1 MVCFKSQR
9 GMNMPGFNYG
19 GYGDGTGWSS
29 ESGGPAP
36 GGGMH
41 GNSGGQRGDNANS
54 SNSVSQQISAIQN
67 DQKLKQKVVNMLIAA
82 RKMNPEAKMI
92 LGSIAPS
99 GVMQVTIEGVTSTQA
114 RQLGLGGLV
123 MGYNASGVIGAVGE
137 IDTGHRLNASGAST
151 PRSETSV
158 ESFVNG
164 QKPAGEWHAVAKDSW
179 TGAGPVNVGLVNNA
193 IKSVRIIKKGYV
205 TGVLTPE
212 EVMNKAEYKAMRQ
225 AFDSL
230 PLAKQGEAVRQIVA
244 AWSLAY
250 QDFPVNLK
258 KEMGRVT
265 ERIVDAINLALILN
279 QTESRLSE
287 SQKNVDVANQIIS
300 DTVKAI
306 NDVNKKIAEKRNQQV
321 SLTDLMNK
329 KQKEVEDLKKI
340 FKNHSYH
347 RIRDAQREY
356 DDARNKYALL
366 ASDINALQ
374 AQVSGLTA
382 RKQQAE
388 QNKAAAEKAKADAAA
403 KAAAEKAAAEAKA
416 KAEAEKARKEAEE
429 KANDEKAVL
438 TKASEIIISVGDK
451 AGEYL
456 GDKYKVLSR
465 EIADN
470 IKNFQGKTIRSYD
483 EAMASVNKLMANP
496 DLKINAADRDA
507 IVNAW
512 KAFDAEDMG
521 NKFAALGKTFKAAD
535 YVMKANNVREKSIE
549 GYQTGNWGPLMLEI
563 ESWVL
568 SGIASAVALSFFSVA
583 VGSLFITAGVS
594 VTAVGLMGIIFAGFI
609 GALIDDDFVDKLN
622 NEIIRPAY

>member
-1 MVCFKSQR
+1 
-9 GMNMPGFNYG
+9 MPGFNYG
-19 GYGDGTGWSS
+19 GHGDGTGWSS

-36 GGGMH
+36 GGGMQ
-41 GNSGGQRGDNANS
+41 GNGGGQSGNNAS
-54 SNSVSQQISAIQN
+54 GSNSVSQQISAIQN
-67 DQKLKQKVVNMLIAA
+67 DQKIKQKLTDMLLAA
-82 RKMNPEAKMI
+82 RKMNPAAKMI

-123 MGYNASGVIGAVGE
+123 MGYNASGLIGAVGE

-151 PRSETSV
+151 PGSETSV
-158 ESFVNG
+158 DSFVNG
-164 QKPAGEWHAVAKDSW
+164 QKPAGEWHAVAKNSW
-179 TGAGPVNVGLVNNA
+179 TGAGPVNSGLVNNA

-265 ERIVDAINLALILN
+265 ERIVDDINLALILN

-287 SQKNVDVANQIIS
+287 SQKNVDVANQVIS

-306 NDVNKKIAEKRNQQV
+306 NDVNKKIAEKRNQQA

-347 RIRDAQREY
+347 RIRDAQMEY
-356 DDARNKYALL
+356 DDARNKYNLL

-388 QNKAAAEKAKADAAA
+388 QNKAVAEKAKADAEA

-483 EAMASVNKLMANP
+483 EAMASVNKLIANP
-496 DLKINAADRDA
+496 NLKINAADRDA

-521 NKFAALGKTFKAAD
+521 NKFAALGKMFKVAD

-609 GALIDDDFVDKLN
+609 GSLIDDDFVDKLN
-622 NEIIRPAY
+622 NEIIRPAN

>member
-1 MVCFKSQR
+1 
-9 GMNMPGFNYG
+9 MPGFNYG

-82 RKMNPEAKMI
+82 RKMNPDAKMI

-151 PRSETSV
+151 PGSETSV
-158 ESFVNG
+158 DSFVNG
-164 QKPAGEWHAVAKDSW
+164 QKPAEEWHAVAKDSW
-179 TGAGPVNVGLVNNA
+179 TGAGPVNTGLVNNA

-306 NDVNKKIAEKRNQQV
+306 NDVNKKIAEKRNQQA

-416 KAEAEKARKEAEE
+416 KSEAEKARKEAEE

-521 NKFAALGKTFKAAD
+521 YKFAALGKTFKAAD

>member
-1 MVCFKSQR
+1 
-9 GMNMPGFNYG
+9 
-19 GYGDGTGWSS
+19 
-29 ESGGPAP
+29 
-36 GGGMH
+36 
-41 GNSGGQRGDNANS
+41 
-54 SNSVSQQISAIQN
+54 
-67 DQKLKQKVVNMLIAA
+67 
-82 RKMNPEAKMI
+82 
-92 LGSIAPS
+92 
-99 GVMQVTIEGVTSTQA
+99 
-114 RQLGLGGLV
+114 
-123 MGYNASGVIGAVGE
+123 
-137 IDTGHRLNASGAST
+137 
-151 PRSETSV
+151 
-158 ESFVNG
+158 
-164 QKPAGEWHAVAKDSW
+164 
-179 TGAGPVNVGLVNNA
+179 
-193 IKSVRIIKKGYV
+193 
-205 TGVLTPE
+205 
-212 EVMNKAEYKAMRQ
+212 
-225 AFDSL
+225 
-230 PLAKQGEAVRQIVA
+230 
-244 AWSLAY
+244 
-250 QDFPVNLK
+250 
-258 KEMGRVT
+258 
-265 ERIVDAINLALILN
+265 
-279 QTESRLSE
+279 
-287 SQKNVDVANQIIS
+287 
-300 DTVKAI
+300 
-306 NDVNKKIAEKRNQQV
+306 
-321 SLTDLMNK
+321 
-329 KQKEVEDLKKI
+329 
-340 FKNHSYH
+340 
-347 RIRDAQREY
+347 
-356 DDARNKYALL
+356 
-366 ASDINALQ
+366 
-374 AQVSGLTA
+374 
-382 RKQQAE
+382 
-388 QNKAAAEKAKADAAA
+388 
-403 KAAAEKAAAEAKA
+403 AEAKA

-535 YVMKANNVREKSIE
+535 YMMKANNVREKSIE

>member
-151 PRSETSV
+151 PGSETSV

-609 GALIDDDFVDKLN
+609 GVLIDDDFVDKLN

>member
-82 RKMNPEAKMI
+82 RKMNSEAKMI

-99 GVMQVTIEGVTSTQA
+99 GVMQVTIEGITSTQA
-114 RQLGLGGLV
+114 KQLGLGGLV

-151 PRSETSV
+151 PGSETSV

-205 TGVLTPE
+205 TGVLLPE

-258 KEMGRVT
+258 KDMGRVT
-265 ERIVDAINLALILN
+265 ERVVDAVNLALILN
-279 QTESRLSE
+279 QISSGMSA
-287 SQKNVDVANQIIS
+287 SQKDVDAANRIINE
-300 DTVKAI
+300 TVKAI
-306 NDVNKKIAEKRNQQV
+306 NDVNLKIAEKKKQQV
-321 SLTDLMNK
+321 PLLSLMK
-329 KQKEVEDLKKI
+329 QKQKEVEELKKV

-347 RIRDAQREY
+347 RIRDAQRAY
-356 DDARNKYALL
+356 DDARNKNDLL
-366 ASDINALQ
+366 VSDINALQ

-388 QNKAAAEKAKADAAA
+388 KNKAAAEKAKADAKA
-403 KAAAEKAAAEAKA
+403 KAEAEKAAAEAKA
-416 KAEAEKARKEAEE
+416 
-429 KANDEKAVL
+429 NNEKAVL

-451 AGEYL
+451 VGEYL
-456 GDKYKVLSR
+456 GDKYKALSR
-465 EIADN
+465 EIAGN

-496 DLKINAADRDA
+496 DLKINAADRDV

-549 GYQTGNWGPLMLEI
+549 GYQTGNWGPLMREV
-563 ESWVL
+563 ESWVV
-568 SGIASAVALSFFSVA
+568 SGIASAVALAIFSATLGAYLLA
-583 VGSLFITAGVS
+583 VGASA
-594 VTAVGLMGIIFAGFI
+594 AVVGIIGIIIASFI
-609 GALIDDDFVDKLN
+609 GALIDDKFIDRLN

>member
-151 PRSETSV
+151 PGSETSV

-416 KAEAEKARKEAEE
+416 KAEVEKARKEAEE

-583 VGSLFITAGVS
+583 VGSLFIT
-594 VTAVGLMGIIFAGFI
+594 
-609 GALIDDDFVDKLN
+609 
-622 NEIIRPAY
+622 

>member
-1 MVCFKSQR
+1 
-9 GMNMPGFNYG
+9 
-19 GYGDGTGWSS
+19 
-29 ESGGPAP
+29 
-36 GGGMH
+36 
-41 GNSGGQRGDNANS
+41 
-54 SNSVSQQISAIQN
+54 
-67 DQKLKQKVVNMLIAA
+67 
-82 RKMNPEAKMI
+82 
-92 LGSIAPS
+92 
-99 GVMQVTIEGVTSTQA
+99 
-114 RQLGLGGLV
+114 

-151 PRSETSV
+151 PGSETSV

-193 IKSVRIIKKGYV
+193 IKSVRIIKKSYV

-535 YVMKANNVREKSIE
+535 YMMKANNVREKSIE

>member
-1 MVCFKSQR
+1 
-9 GMNMPGFNYG
+9 MPGFNYG

-67 DQKLKQKVVNMLIAA
+67 DHKLKQKVVNMLIAA

-151 PRSETSV
+151 PGSETSV

-388 QNKAAAEKAKADAAA
+388 QNKAAAEKVKADAAA

>member
-1 MVCFKSQR
+1 
-9 GMNMPGFNYG
+9 MPGFNYG

-99 GVMQVTIEGVTSTQA
+99 GVMQVTIEGITSTQA
-114 RQLGLGGLV
+114 KQLGLGGLV

-151 PRSETSV
+151 PGSETSV

-205 TGVLTPE
+205 TGVLLPE

-258 KEMGRVT
+258 KDMGRVT
-265 ERIVDAINLALILN
+265 ERVVDAVNLALILN
-279 QTESRLSE
+279 QISSGMSA
-287 SQKNVDVANQIIS
+287 SQKDVDAANRIINE
-300 DTVKAI
+300 TVKAI
-306 NDVNKKIAEKRNQQV
+306 NDVNLKIAEKKKQQV
-321 SLTDLMNK
+321 PLLSLMK
-329 KQKEVEDLKKI
+329 QKQKEVEELKKV

-347 RIRDAQREY
+347 RIRDAQRAY
-356 DDARNKYALL
+356 DDARNKNDLL
-366 ASDINALQ
+366 VSDINALQ

-388 QNKAAAEKAKADAAA
+388 KNKAAAEKAKAD
-403 KAAAEKAAAEAKA
+403 AKA
-416 KAEAEKARKEAEE
+416 KAEAEKARKEAEAKE
-429 KANDEKAVL
+429 NNEKAVL

-451 AGEYL
+451 VGEYL
-456 GDKYKVLSR
+456 GDKYKALSR
-465 EIADN
+465 EIAGN

-496 DLKINAADRDA
+496 DLKINAADRDV

-549 GYQTGNWGPLMLEI
+549 GYQTGNWGPLMREV
-563 ESWVL
+563 ESWVV
-568 SGIASAVALSFFSVA
+568 SGIASAVALAIFSATLGAYLLA
-583 VGSLFITAGVS
+583 VGASA
-594 VTAVGLMGIIFAGFI
+594 AVVGIIGIIIASFI
-609 GALIDDDFVDKLN
+609 GALIDDKFIDRLN

>member
-1 MVCFKSQR
+1 
-9 GMNMPGFNYG
+9 
-19 GYGDGTGWSS
+19 
-29 ESGGPAP
+29 
-36 GGGMH
+36 
-41 GNSGGQRGDNANS
+41 
-54 SNSVSQQISAIQN
+54 
-67 DQKLKQKVVNMLIAA
+67 
-82 RKMNPEAKMI
+82 
-92 LGSIAPS
+92 
-99 GVMQVTIEGVTSTQA
+99 
-114 RQLGLGGLV
+114 
-123 MGYNASGVIGAVGE
+123 
-137 IDTGHRLNASGAST
+137 AST
-151 PRSETSV
+151 PGSETSV

-568 SGIASAVALSFFSVA
+568 SGIASAVALSFFS
-583 VGSLFITAGVS
+583 
-594 VTAVGLMGIIFAGFI
+594 
-609 GALIDDDFVDKLN
+609 
-622 NEIIRPAY
+622 

>member
-1 MVCFKSQR
+1 
-9 GMNMPGFNYG
+9 MPGFNYG

-151 PRSETSV
+151 PGSETSV

-416 KAEAEKARKEAEE
+416 KAEVEKARKEAEE

-583 VGSLFITAGVS
+583 VGS
-594 VTAVGLMGIIFAGFI
+594 
-609 GALIDDDFVDKLN
+609 
-622 NEIIRPAY
+622 

>member
-151 PRSETSV
+151 PGSETSV

-512 KAFDAEDMG
+512 KAFDAEDMW

>member
-99 GVMQVTIEGVTSTQA
+99 GVMQVTIEGITSTQA
-114 RQLGLGGLV
+114 KQLGLGGLV

-151 PRSETSV
+151 PGSETSV

-205 TGVLTPE
+205 TGVLLPE

-258 KEMGRVT
+258 KDMGRVT
-265 ERIVDAINLALILN
+265 ERVVDAVNLALILN
-279 QTESRLSE
+279 QISSGMSA
-287 SQKNVDVANQIIS
+287 SQKDVDAANRIINE
-300 DTVKAI
+300 TVKAI
-306 NDVNKKIAEKRNQQV
+306 NDVNLKIAEKKKQQV
-321 SLTDLMNK
+321 PLLSLMK
-329 KQKEVEDLKKI
+329 QKQKEVEELKKV

-347 RIRDAQREY
+347 RIRDAQRAY
-356 DDARNKYALL
+356 DDARNKNDLL
-366 ASDINALQ
+366 VSDINALQ

-388 QNKAAAEKAKADAAA
+388 KNKAAAE
-403 KAAAEKAAAEAKA
+403 KA
-416 KAEAEKARKEAEE
+416 KAEAEKARKEAEA
-429 KANDEKAVL
+429 KANNEKAVL

-451 AGEYL
+451 VGEYL
-456 GDKYKVLSR
+456 GDKYKALSR
-465 EIADN
+465 EIAGN

-496 DLKINAADRDA
+496 DLKINAADRDV

-549 GYQTGNWGPLMLEI
+549 GYQTGNWGPLMREV
-563 ESWVL
+563 ESWVV
-568 SGIASAVALSFFSVA
+568 SGIASAVALAIFSATLGAYLLA
-583 VGSLFITAGVS
+583 VGASA
-594 VTAVGLMGIIFAGFI
+594 AVVGIIGIIIASFI
-609 GALIDDDFVDKLN
+609 GALIDDKFIDRLN

>member
-1 MVCFKSQR
+1 
-9 GMNMPGFNYG
+9 MPGFNYG

-99 GVMQVTIEGVTSTQA
+99 GVMQVTIEGITSTQA
-114 RQLGLGGLV
+114 KQLGLGGLV

-151 PRSETSV
+151 PGSETSV

-205 TGVLTPE
+205 TGVLLPE

-258 KEMGRVT
+258 KDMGRVT
-265 ERIVDAINLALILN
+265 ERVVDAVNLALILN
-279 QTESRLSE
+279 QISSGMLA
-287 SQKNVDVANQIIS
+287 SQKDVDAANRIINE
-300 DTVKAI
+300 TVKAI
-306 NDVNKKIAEKRNQQV
+306 NDVNLKIAEKKKQQV
-321 SLTDLMNK
+321 PLLSLMK
-329 KQKEVEDLKKI
+329 QKQKEVEELKKV

-347 RIRDAQREY
+347 RIRDAQRAY
-356 DDARNKYALL
+356 DDARNKNDLL
-366 ASDINALQ
+366 VSDINALQ

-388 QNKAAAEKAKADAAA
+388 KNKAAAEKAKAD
-403 KAAAEKAAAEAKA
+403 AKA
-416 KAEAEKARKEAEE
+416 KAEAEKARKEAEAKE
-429 KANDEKAVL
+429 NNEKAVL

-451 AGEYL
+451 VGEYL
-456 GDKYKVLSR
+456 GDKYKALSR
-465 EIADN
+465 EIAGN

-496 DLKINAADRDA
+496 DLKINAADRDV

-549 GYQTGNWGPLMLEI
+549 GYQTGNWGPLMREV
-563 ESWVL
+563 ESWVV
-568 SGIASAVALSFFSVA
+568 SGIASAVALAIFSATLGAYLLA
-583 VGSLFITAGVS
+583 VGASA
-594 VTAVGLMGIIFAGFI
+594 AVVGIIGIIIASFI
-609 GALIDDDFVDKLN
+609 GALIDDKFIDRLN

>member
-1 MVCFKSQR
+1 
-9 GMNMPGFNYG
+9 GFNYG

-151 PRSETSV
+151 PGSETSV

>member
-1 MVCFKSQR
+1 
-9 GMNMPGFNYG
+9 MPGFNYG

-151 PRSETSV
+151 PGSETSV

-416 KAEAEKARKEAEE
+416 KAEVEKARKEAEE

>member
-1 MVCFKSQR
+1 
-9 GMNMPGFNYG
+9 MPGFNYG

-151 PRSETSV
+151 PGSETSV

-512 KAFDAEDMG
+512 KAFDAEDMW

>member
-1 MVCFKSQR
+1 
-9 GMNMPGFNYG
+9 MPGFNYG
-19 GYGDGTGWSS
+19 GHGDGTGWSS

-36 GGGMH
+36 GGGMQ
-41 GNSGGQRGDNANS
+41 GNGGGQSGNNAS
-54 SNSVSQQISAIQN
+54 GSNSVSQQISAIQN
-67 DQKLKQKVVNMLIAA
+67 DQKIKQKLTDMLLAA
-82 RKMNPEAKMI
+82 RKMNPAAKMI

-123 MGYNASGVIGAVGE
+123 MGYNASGLIGAVGE

-151 PRSETSV
+151 PGSETSV
-158 ESFVNG
+158 DSFVNG

-179 TGAGPVNVGLVNNA
+179 TGAGPVNSGLVNNA

-265 ERIVDAINLALILN
+265 ERIVDDINLALILN

-287 SQKNVDVANQIIS
+287 SQKNVDVANQVIS

-306 NDVNKKIAEKRNQQV
+306 NDVNKKIAEKRNQQA

-347 RIRDAQREY
+347 RIRDAQMEY
-356 DDARNKYALL
+356 DDARNKYNLL

-388 QNKAAAEKAKADAAA
+388 QNKAVAEKAKADAEA

-483 EAMASVNKLMANP
+483 EAMASVNKLIANP
-496 DLKINAADRDA
+496 NLKINAADRDA

-521 NKFAALGKTFKAAD
+521 NKFAALGKTFKVAD

-609 GALIDDDFVDKLN
+609 GSLIDDDFVDKLN
-622 NEIIRPAY
+622 NEIIRPAN

>member
-1 MVCFKSQR
+1 
-9 GMNMPGFNYG
+9 MPGFNYG

-151 PRSETSV
+151 PGSETSV

-329 KQKEVEDLKKI
+329 KQKEVEDLKNI

>member
-1 MVCFKSQR
+1 
-9 GMNMPGFNYG
+9 
-19 GYGDGTGWSS
+19 
-29 ESGGPAP
+29 
-36 GGGMH
+36 
-41 GNSGGQRGDNANS
+41 
-54 SNSVSQQISAIQN
+54 ISAIQN
-67 DQKLKQKVVNMLIAA
+67 DQKLKRKVVNMLIAA

-99 GVMQVTIEGVTSTQA
+99 GVMQVTIEGITSTQA
-114 RQLGLGGLV
+114 KQLGLGGLV
-123 MGYNASGVIGAVGE
+123 MGYNASGVIGTVGE

-151 PRSETSV
+151 PGSETSV

-205 TGVLTPE
+205 TGVLLPE

-258 KEMGRVT
+258 KDMGRVT
-265 ERIVDAINLALILN
+265 ERVVDAVNLALILN
-279 QTESRLSE
+279 QISSGMSA
-287 SQKNVDVANQIIS
+287 SQKDVDAANRIINE
-300 DTVKAI
+300 TVKAI
-306 NDVNKKIAEKRNQQV
+306 NDVNLKIAEKKKQQV
-321 SLTDLMNK
+321 PLLSLMK
-329 KQKEVEDLKKI
+329 QKQKEVEELKKV

-347 RIRDAQREY
+347 RIRDAQRAY
-356 DDARNKYALL
+356 DDARNKNDLL
-366 ASDINALQ
+366 VSDINALQ

-388 QNKAAAEKAKADAAA
+388 KNKAAAEKAKADAKA
-403 KAAAEKAAAEAKA
+403 KAEAEKAAAEAKAKAKA
-416 KAEAEKARKEAEE
+416 KAEAEKARKEAEA
-429 KANDEKAVL
+429 KANNEKAVL

-451 AGEYL
+451 VGEYL
-456 GDKYKVLSR
+456 GDKYKALSR
-465 EIADN
+465 EIAGN

-496 DLKINAADRDA
+496 DLKINAADRDV

-549 GYQTGNWGPLMLEI
+549 GYQTGNWGPLMREV
-563 ESWVL
+563 ESWVV
-568 SGIASAVALSFFSVA
+568 SGIASAVALAIFSATLGAYLLA
-583 VGSLFITAGVS
+583 VGASA
-594 VTAVGLMGIIFAGFI
+594 AVVGIIGIIIASFI
-609 GALIDDDFVDKLN
+609 GALIDDKFIDRLN

>member
-29 ESGGPAP
+29 ESGGPAL

-151 PRSETSV
+151 PGSETSV

>member
-1 MVCFKSQR
+1 MSIKNDGHYFCR
-9 GMNMPGFNYG
+9 AG
-19 GYGDGTGWSS
+19 GNRPDGLNEPVT
-29 ESGGPAP
+29 
-36 GGGMH
+36 
-41 GNSGGQRGDNANS
+41 
-54 SNSVSQQISAIQN
+54 
-67 DQKLKQKVVNMLIAA
+67 IAA

-99 GVMQVTIEGVTSTQA
+99 GVMQVTIEGITSTQA
-114 RQLGLGGLV
+114 KQLGLGGLV

-151 PRSETSV
+151 PGSETSV

-205 TGVLTPE
+205 TGVLLPE

-258 KEMGRVT
+258 KDMGRVT
-265 ERIVDAINLALILN
+265 ERVVDAVNLALILN
-279 QTESRLSE
+279 QISSGMSA
-287 SQKNVDVANQIIS
+287 SQKDVDAANRIINE
-300 DTVKAI
+300 TVKAI
-306 NDVNKKIAEKRNQQV
+306 NDVNLKIAEKKKQQV
-321 SLTDLMNK
+321 PLLSLMK
-329 KQKEVEDLKKI
+329 QKQKEVEELKKV

-347 RIRDAQREY
+347 RIRDAQRAY
-356 DDARNKYALL
+356 DDARNKNDLL
-366 ASDINALQ
+366 VSDINALQ

-388 QNKAAAEKAKADAAA
+388 KNKAAAEKAKADAKA
-403 KAAAEKAAAEAKA
+403 KAEAEKAAAEAKA
-416 KAEAEKARKEAEE
+416 KAEAEKARKESEA
-429 KANDEKAVL
+429 KANNEKAVL

-451 AGEYL
+451 VGEYL
-456 GDKYKVLSR
+456 GDKYKALSR
-465 EIADN
+465 EIAGN

-496 DLKINAADRDA
+496 DLKINAADRDV

-549 GYQTGNWGPLMLEI
+549 GYQTGNWGPLMREV
-563 ESWVL
+563 ESWVV
-568 SGIASAVALSFFSVA
+568 SGIASAVALAIFSATLGAYLLA
-583 VGSLFITAGVS
+583 VGASA
-594 VTAVGLMGIIFAGFI
+594 AVVGIIGIIIASFI
-609 GALIDDDFVDKLN
+609 GALIDDKFIDRLN

>member
-67 DQKLKQKVVNMLIAA
+67 DQKLKQKVVNTLIAA

-151 PRSETSV
+151 PGSETSV

-535 YVMKANNVREKSIE
+535 YMMKANNVREKSIE